1 MRTGGI
7 PDDED
12 RSLSH
17 KVYEYLRDA
26 IIEGDLAPGSRL
38 LERELSQRLA
48 VSRIPI
54 REALPQL
61 EAEGLIVTVPRR
73 GSVVAQMTLSDIE
86 ELFDLRGS
94 LDVLAARLASLR
106 ARTGSTAGLDQ
117 AFARAEI
124 ATTEG
129 SETEIAAANATFH
142 QEIVALTGSRL
153 LESTMAPINA
163 RVRWLFRLTS
173 DRDPTLLC
181 REHAELHEAIRSG
194 DVELAASLAFVHVER
209 GRRPS
214 LESLTGTL
222 PSGTDALQENR
233 R

>member
-1 MRTGGI
+1 MPTGEAG
-7 PDDED
+7 
-12 RSLSH
+12 SLSQ
-17 KVYEYLRDA
+17 KVYEYLQDA

-38 LERELSQRLA
+38 LERELSERLA

-54 REALPQL
+54 REALPLL

-73 GSVVAQMTLSDIE
+73 GSVVAQMTLTDIE

-94 LDVLAARLASLR
+94 LDVLAARQASLR

-124 ATTEG
+124 ATAEG
-129 SETEIAAANATFH
+129 SKTEIAAANAAFH
-142 QEIVALTGSRL
+142 QAIVALTGSRL
-153 LESTMAPINA
+153 LASTMAPINA
-163 RVRWLFRLTS
+163 RVRWLFRLTA
-173 DRDPTLLC
+173 DRDPALMC
-181 REHAELHEAIRSG
+181 REHAELHDAIRNG
-194 DVELAASLAFVHVER
+194 DADLAASLAFVHVER

-222 PSGTDALQENR
+222 PADSDPRQENQR
-233 R
+233 